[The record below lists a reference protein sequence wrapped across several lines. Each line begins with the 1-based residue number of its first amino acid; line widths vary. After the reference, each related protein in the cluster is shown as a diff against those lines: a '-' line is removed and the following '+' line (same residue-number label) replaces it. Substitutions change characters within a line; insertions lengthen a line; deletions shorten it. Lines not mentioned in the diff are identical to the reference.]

1 MVKFRPTEE
10 FPAVYSIGDR
20 ICQLVVMPYPKVH
33 ILETRDLDDTDR
45 GTGGFGSTG
54 N

>member
-1 MVKFRPTEE
+1 LDSLKYKVGERGAQIVIIFHPNIKMVE
-10 FPAVYSIGDR
+10 SD
-20 ICQLVVMPYPKVH
+20 
-33 ILETRDLDDTDR
+33 DLSNTDR